1 MRVPKLPGDRPPD
14 GPISLRWLSR
24 PVRSPDISSRDAAEC
39 RWGHDSQLRYVFET
53 TNFDRTSAG
62 RVQDRNR
69 QLIERRPG
77 ECKIAIDRWR
87 DSRSIGT
94 RASGASAHVFERGAS
109 VTGSYSGI
117 SLRLTRCQI
126 AHYTMQP
133 DLRKADTSTHQ
144 TNTNSQQQRRIHSRG
159 NRQEVG
165 LFIGCGVKCDGRH
178 IVQRSDSISWRI
190 PQPYR
195 SRRADAVGIP
205 TRGAWK

>member
-1 MRVPKLPGDRPPD
+1 MDLFLFVGFLVLCDHQTSVQGMQRNADGDTT
-14 GPISLRWLSR
+14 GSFGTFSR
-24 PVRSPDISSRDAAEC
+24 
-39 RWGHDSQLRYVFET
+39 QT
-53 TNFDRTSAG
+53 T
-62 RVQDRNR
+62 
-69 QLIERRPG
+69 LIERRPG

-109 VTGSYSGI
+109 VTGSCSGI

-205 TRGAWK
+205 MRGAWK

>member
-1 MRVPKLPGDRPPD
+1 MQNPIHLGRAKVRVPKLPGDRPPD

-69 QLIERRPG
+69 QMARFPLDRNTRKRRF
-77 ECKIAIDRWR
+77 
-87 DSRSIGT
+87 
-94 RASGASAHVFERGAS
+94 SACLRRGAS
-109 VTGSYSGI
+109 VTGSCSGI

-126 AHYTMQP
+126 AHYSMQP